1 MKFRSRLFSILV
13 IAALLLVI
21 SGSVLAQRVQ
31 FSAPVMVVNT
41 SFLNIRTGPGVD
53 YSVLITVVGGTTLPV
68 LGVANDGVWYQVST
82 AAGVGWLNSTYALA
96 RGSFANVP
104 LAAAPPLESVAPGTG
119 APATPSASG
128 AREWGVS
135 VIVDHPLRATP
146 APDGA
151 ELTYLT
157 ASKTVIYTV
166 VNAQYAGGVN
176 WVAIN
181 LPGIGTGWLE
191 LTKVIFRPF
200 ACTLTA
206 VEVTQNMPL
215 KKGPDGTGDES
226 QSIAGGQEAYLLDR
240 VGEQY
245 KIELINGA
253 VGWVD
258 GMAVRVRD
266 ANVRSAYCEAGGQAQ
281 AGGGTTPPARAARS
295 DYLVVNTGYLNIRSG
310 AGAQYSVVATVP
322 GGTELPVAGI
332 SPDRVW
338 LQVVG
343 AFGSGWVNSE
353 FVLFRGNGSRLPVIS
368 ETVGQVATPKAVIN
382 QNVILYAAPNLTLG
396 TVGSINAPAEVDVV
410 ARTADGNWVQIRV
423 DSGYGWVQ
431 SAFVTLQGNL
441 AQIPVVGG

>member
-1 MKFRSRLFSILV
+1 L
-13 IAALLLVI
+13 IAALFLVM

-41 SFLNIRTGPGVD
+41 SFLNIRTGPGIE
-53 YSVLITVVGGTTLPV
+53 YSVLITVVGGSTLPV

-82 AAGVGWLNSTYALA
+82 AAGVGWLNSAYALA
-96 RGSFANVP
+96 RGSFENVP
-104 LAAAPPLESVAPGTG
+104 LAAAPPLSAAVPGAG
-119 APATPSASG
+119 PQAAPASG
-128 AREWGVS
+128 VREWGVS
-135 VIVDHPLRATP
+135 VVVDHPLRATP

-157 ASKTVIYTV
+157 ANKTVIYTV
-166 VNAQYAGGVN
+166 VNAQHAAGIN
-176 WVAIN
+176 WIAIN
-181 LPGIGTGWLE
+181 LPGTGTGWLE

-240 VGEQY
+240 VGDLY

-253 VGWVD
+253 VGWVE

-266 ANVRSAYCEAGGQAQ
+266 ENVSSAYCASGGQSQ
-281 AGGGTTPPARAARS
+281 AAPGTPPAARAARS
-295 DYLVVNTGYLNIRSG
+295 DYLVINTGYLNVRSG
-310 AGAQYSVVATVP
+310 AGAQYSVVATFP
-322 GGTELPVAGI
+322 GGTELPVTGI

-353 FVLFRGNGSRLPVIS
+353 FVLFRGNGSTLPVIS
-368 ETVGQVATPKAVIN
+368 ATVGQVETPKAVIN

-396 TVGSINAPAEVDVV
+396 TVGSIAAPATVDVV
-410 ARTADGNWVQIRV
+410 ARTADSNWVQVRIET
-423 DSGYGWVQ
+423 GYGWVQ

-441 AQIPVVGG
+441 AQIPVVGS